1 MRNSMNSRRLCA
13 LTAALLLSSCATSKA
28 IAEAPVEFWLTLERI
43 AFAMGSDL
51 ESLLFLFGL

>member
-1 MRNSMNSRRLCA
+1 MS
-13 LTAALLLSSCATSKA
+13 LLSSCATTKA

-51 ESLLFLFGL
+51 ESLLLLFGL